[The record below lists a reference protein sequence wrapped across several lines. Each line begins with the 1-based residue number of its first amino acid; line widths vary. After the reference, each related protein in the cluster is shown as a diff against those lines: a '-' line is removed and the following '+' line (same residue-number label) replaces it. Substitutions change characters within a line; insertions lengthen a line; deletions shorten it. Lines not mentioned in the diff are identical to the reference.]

1 VMIAGILILVASVV
15 TTVAL
20 QQPREVYEKV
30 FFEHILKFNLKFES
44 GSEFVKRLEIFSNNF
59 DYIEKH
65 NADDA
70 QTYKLGLNQF
80 SHLTFDEFVVHARIG
95 GTKTPS
101 LRRKSGG
108 GAVHVAPSD
117 LSSLATSVDWVA
129 SGAVA
134 PVKDQ
139 GNCGSC
145 WSFSA
150 IGALESAYYLKYG
163 SLLTFS
169 EQEIVSCD
177 TVDLGCNGGWM
188 DDAFTFVQKNGGVTT
203 EDGYPYTSGATGK
216 TGSCVTSGY
225 TNNANVAPTSFTDVA
240 TGSVSALMSAVSQQ
254 PVSIAIQANQ
264 LAFQFYSSGV
274 LTGRCG
280 NNLDHGVVLVGYGTD
295 SATGLDFW
303 KVRNS
308 WGSTWGEAGYIRI
321 EKSDSDLCGVL
332 DAPSYP
338 NL

>member
-1 VMIAGILILVASVV
+1 VV
-15 TTVAL
+15 SSAFAF
-20 QQPREVYEKV
+20 QQPREFYEKA
-30 FFEHILKFNLKFES
+30 FFEHMTKFNLKFES
-44 GSEFVKRLEIFSNNF
+44 GREFVKRLEIFSNML
-59 DYIEKH
+59 DDIEKH
-65 NADDA
+65 NADNS

-80 SHLTFDEFVVHARIG
+80 SHLTFDEFVVQARIG
-95 GTKTPS
+95 GTKAPS
-101 LRRKSGG
+101 LRRQSG
-108 GAVHVAPSD
+108 GAVHQAPSD
-117 LSSLATSVDWVA
+117 LSTLPTTVDWVA

-134 PVKDQ
+134 PIKDQ
-139 GNCGSC
+139 GSCGSC

-169 EQEIVSCD
+169 EQELVSCD
-177 TVDLGCNGGWM
+177 TAGSDAGCNGGWM
-188 DDAFTFVQKNGGVTT
+188 DDAFTFVQANGGVTT
-203 EDGYPYTSGATGK
+203 EAGYPYTSGATGVSG
-216 TGSCVTSGY
+216 TCVTSGY
-225 TNNANVAPTSFTDVA
+225 TNNANVAPKSFTDVA

-264 LAFQFYSSGV
+264 IAFQSYKSGV

-280 NNLDHGVVLVGYGTD
+280 TRLDHGVVLVGYGTD
-295 SATGLDFW
+295 AATGLDYW

-308 WGSTWGEAGYIRI
+308 WGTSWGESGYIRI
-321 EKSDSDLCGVL
+321 ERSNSDLCGVL